1 MSAPTARSIAKN
13 MDGLVREERVME
25 ERVLDERV
33 LDEIERERTIP
44 KILVADD
51 DPCARSAVA
60 ERCKRMGFEVETAA
74 NGLQTLIRAG
84 EWRPDILVID
94 VHMPEVDGLSVL
106 SYLQGAANDAL
117 HVIVV
122 TGSRGQDIA
131 AKCDALAASCIRK
144 GPDFWDEFE
153 ARLIAFYP
161 QWAFAIRESG
171 RSRKPALKQRPKILL
186 VDDDICYKRML
197 FHKLEKLG
205 ADLLYSADGVRGF
218 WMARREE
225 PNVIISDYCM
235 PCGDAEHLLT
245 RLRSAPET
253 LRIPVIIQTGRRLN
267 TETRRRLRQEIGGQ
281 PGAMR
286 ILQKSAD
293 IRELIETLR
302 RVCGFSSDPAG
313 ELALAANAQPLP
325 GRDRCPTELECS

>member
-1 MSAPTARSIAKN
+1 
-13 MDGLVREERVME
+13 MDGPAREERVM
-25 ERVLDERV
+25 
-33 LDEIERERTIP
+33 DEIERDQTIP

-51 DPCARSAVA
+51 DPCARNAVA

-74 NGLQTLIRAG
+74 NGLQTLIKAG
-84 EWRPDILVID
+84 EWQPDILVID

-106 SYLQGAANDAL
+106 SYPQDPAKNVA

-122 TGSRGQDIA
+122 TGSRGSDIA
-131 AKCDALAASCIRK
+131 AKCDALGVPCIRK
-144 GPDFWDEFE
+144 GADFWDEFE
-153 ARLIAFYP
+153 ARLIALYP
-161 QWAFAIRESG
+161 QWSFAIKESG
-171 RSRKPALKQRPKILL
+171 RTRRPALKQRPKILL
-186 VDDDICYKRML
+186 VDDDICYKRLL
-197 FHKLEKLG
+197 FHKLEKLE

-235 PCGDAEHLLT
+235 PCGDAEHLLS

-253 LRIPVIIQTGRRLN
+253 QHIPVIIQTGRRLSAV
-267 TETRRRLRQEIGGQ
+267 TRRKLREEIGGQ

-293 IRELIETLR
+293 VRELVDALR
-302 RVCGFSSDPAG
+302 RVCGFTSDPAG
-313 ELALAANAQPLP
+313 ELAADLLLAANAQAVAEQ
-325 GRDRCPTELECS
+325 DRRAAELEGR

>member
-1 MSAPTARSIAKN
+1 
-13 MDGLVREERVME
+13 MDDTER
-25 ERVLDERV
+25 DQA
-33 LDEIERERTIP
+33 IP

-51 DPCARSAVA
+51 DPCARNALA

-74 NGLQTLIRAG
+74 NGLQTLIKAG

-94 VHMPEVDGLSVL
+94 VHMPEIDGLSVL
-106 SYLQGAANDAL
+106 SYLQDAAKNVSQ
-117 HVIVV
+117 VIVV
-122 TGSRGQDIA
+122 TGSRGPDIA
-131 AKCDALAASCIRK
+131 AKCEALGASCIRK
-144 GPDFWDEFE
+144 GADFWDEFE
-153 ARLIAFYP
+153 AGLIALYP

-186 VDDDICYKRML
+186 VDDDVCYKRLL
-197 FHKLEKLG
+197 FHKLENLE
-205 ADLLYSADGVRGF
+205 ADLLHAADGVRGF

-235 PCGDAEHLLT
+235 PTGDAEHLLT

-253 LRIPVIIQTGRRLN
+253 QHIPVIIQTGRRLN
-267 TETRRRLRQEIGGQ
+267 TETRRKLREEIGGQ

-293 IRELIETLR
+293 LRELVEALR
-302 RVCGFSSDPAG
+302 RVCGFVSDPAG
-313 ELALAANAQPLP
+313 EIALPTNARPISEQDH
-325 GRDRCPTELECS
+325 RQTELECR

>member
-1 MSAPTARSIAKN
+1 
-13 MDGLVREERVME
+13 MDGLAQEEHVM
-25 ERVLDERV
+25 
-33 LDEIERERTIP
+33 DEIERDQTIP

-51 DPCARSAVA
+51 DPCARNAVA

-74 NGLQTLIRAG
+74 NGLQTLVKAG

-106 SYLQGAANDAL
+106 SYLQDAAKDVSQ
-117 HVIVV
+117 VIVV
-122 TGSRGQDIA
+122 TGSRDRDIA
-131 AKCDALAASCIRK
+131 SRCEALAACCIRK

-153 ARLIAFYP
+153 AQLIALYP
-161 QWAFAIRESG
+161 QWDFAIRESG
-171 RSRKPALKQRPKILL
+171 RSRKPVLKQRPKILL
-186 VDDDICYKRML
+186 VDDDICYKRLL
-197 FHKLEKLG
+197 FHKLEKLD

-218 WMARREE
+218 WMAWREE

-245 RLRSAPET
+245 RLRSTPET
-253 LRIPVIIQTGRRLN
+253 QGIPVIIQTGRRLN
-267 TETRRRLRQEIGGQ
+267 AETKRKLRQEIGGQ

-293 IRELIETLR
+293 LRELIETLR
-302 RVCGFSSDPAG
+302 RVCGFASDPAG
-313 ELALAANAQPLP
+313 EIALPANARPIPEQDHRPA
-325 GRDRCPTELECS
+325 ELECR